1 MHNSQQKV
9 KTRHIQAKDFSNRA
23 FFPGTE
29 DHPFHTLNTLD
40 RYAGKIPAILYPFL
54 FGGLVYLLTHGVIR
68 SIAFTGFIL
77 GDLLILVLLPKFK
90 VSFGPPTLPML
101 FLAFFRFPFMVIFRL
116 PMALGFQIAGTLMV
130 IYGFIIEPQ
139 YPKVERYKV
148 AKAIPGESGR
158 LKIVHLSDL
167 HMEYLT
173 QADERAIEAINALQ
187 PDLIFFT
194 GDFFN
199 LCHRQDEVTN
209 QDIVHFFNR
218 IGGSCAIF
226 AITGS
231 PVVDPAESLSW
242 VLPQTRIQLLNNK
255 SARFEIN
262 GKRIN
267 IYGLTCT
274 HRPGI
279 DSQKLSKLLESAPP
293 DGAANILLYHSPD
306 LAPEIADSG
315 IDLQLSGHTHGG
327 QVQIPFLGPIFSASL
342 YGNQLSEG
350 HYWVNDRL
358 NLIVSRGL
366 GLEGNAAPRVRF
378 LSPPEIGFISFEF
391 LQDNVK

>member
-9 KTRHIQAKDFSNRA
+9 KTRHIPAKDFSNRA
-23 FFPGTE
+23 YFPGTE
-29 DHPFHTLNTLD
+29 DHPFHALNTLD
-40 RYAGKIPAILYPFL
+40 QYAGKIPAILYPFL
-54 FGGLVYLLTHGVIR
+54 FGGLAYLLTQDTTR

-77 GDLLILVLLPKFK
+77 GDLLILALLPKLK

-101 FLAFFRFPFMVIFRL
+101 FLAIFRFPFMVIFRL
-116 PMALGFQIAGTLMV
+116 PVALGFQIAGTLMV
-130 IYGFIIEPQ
+130 IYGFVIEPQ
-139 YPKVERYKV
+139 YPKVSNYKV
-148 AKAIPGESGR
+148 GKSVSGAGGVI
-158 LKIVHLSDL
+158 KIVHLSDL

-173 QADERAIEAINALQ
+173 QAEERAIAAINALQ
-187 PDLIFFT
+187 PDLILFT

-199 LCHRQDEVTN
+199 LSHRRDEVTN

-226 AITGS
+226 AVTGS
-231 PVVDPAESLSW
+231 PAVDPAESLNWILSR
-242 VLPQTRIQLLNNK
+242 TRIQLLNNK
-255 SARFEIN
+255 SARVEIN
-262 GKRIN
+262 GKVIKL
-267 IYGLTCT
+267 YGLSCT
-274 HRPGI
+274 HRPGE
-279 DSQKLSKLLESAPP
+279 DSQRLSKLLESAPP

-378 LSPPEIGFISFEF
+378 FSPPEIGIISFEF

>member
-1 MHNSQQKV
+1 MPNSQQKV
-9 KTRHIQAKDFSNRA
+9 KTRHIPAKDFSNRA
-23 FFPGTE
+23 YFPGTE
-29 DHPFHTLNTLD
+29 DHPFHALNRLD

-54 FGGLVYLLTHGVIR
+54 FGGLVYLLTHGVTR

-77 GDLLILVLLPKFK
+77 GDLLILALLPKLK
-90 VSFGPPTLPML
+90 ISFGPPTLPML
-101 FLAFFRFPFMVIFRL
+101 FLALFRFPFMVIFRL
-116 PMALGFQIAGTLMV
+116 PIALGFQIAGTLMV

-139 YPKVERYKV
+139 YPKVERYRV
-148 AKAIPGESGR
+148 AKPIPGESGI

-173 QADERAIEAINALQ
+173 QAEERAIEAINALQ
-187 PDLIFFT
+187 PDLILFT

-199 LCHRQDEVTN
+199 LSHRQDEITH

-218 IGGSCAIF
+218 IRGSCAIF
-226 AITGS
+226 AIMGS
-231 PVVDPAESLSW
+231 PAVDPAESLDW
-242 VLPQTRIQLLNNK
+242 ILPRTRIQLLNNK
-255 SARFEIN
+255 SARIEIN
-262 GKRIN
+262 GKMIN

-274 HRPGI
+274 HRPGV

-306 LAPEIADSG
+306 LAPEIADFG

-378 LSPPEIGFISFEF
+378 LSPPEIGLISFEF